1 MPQKVVILGGGVA
14 GLSAAHELIERGFAV
29 EVFEKLKVPG
39 GKARSIPVLEGL
51 GRHGDKNEYLA
62 ALQAREAAPGGGQQR
77 RRVPGEH
84 GFRFF
89 PNFYRHVTDTLKRI
103 PSGDGT
109 VFDNLVDTTQV
120 LVASYDKAG
129 IVLPSRFP
137 ANVYELTTTL
147 QTFLW
152 AISPR
157 NDISYADIEHFA
169 GCVWR
174 VITSC
179 EERRFDEYEK
189 MDWWDFVGAESRSEA
204 YQKLLAIGITRS
216 LVAAKARSASV
227 KTIGDI
233 FVQLLFGILAPG
245 VASDRLLN
253 GPTNQVWIRPWL
265 EHLTAMGLVYHLD
278 AEVTEIHVGG
288 GRIEAATVQMGGK
301 TMRATGDWFVGALP
315 VERMT
320 PLVTPEMT
328 ALDPSLADLAPL
340 SNSVQWMN
348 GIQFYL
354 LRDAP
359 ITHGHVIFI
368 DSPWALTAVSQ
379 RQFWTAI
386 DFADWGDGK
395 TRGILSVDISQWDTP
410 GSNGK
415 AAIDCTRQEI
425 ADEIWAQLKRSL
437 NVGGAV
443 VLRDEDLHFWFLDPD
458 IMDDPS
464 NPGREEDV
472 EPLLVNNANT
482 WRLRP
487 EAATAIPNFVLASD
501 YVRTYTDLATME
513 GANEAA
519 RRAVNAILERSGS
532 DRPRCRIWNLH
543 EPDALAPFRSY
554 DRARYQAGLP
564 WDGRF
569 SKAVE
574 AVLSMG
580 QSATGITGGRRRA
593 SRRRCAL
600 RGCARGCGGP
610 ALRPDRG
617 AGALFERAPR
627 GLVPGRGNIA
637 RSRRPGAGYGCGL
650 RRRRDGG
657 AMACRLVLGGSRDA
671 AESGR
676 RRAAERGRAA
686 GHPRQA
692 EGVTGRWS
700 EPPFSNDLPNMADA
714 FAIRCSNA
722 CRTASPGSTFT
733 SRCATSA
740 PGRAREFGPRC
751 LSRHVRPSAVN

>member
-1 MPQKVVILGGGVA
+1 MARPERTARMDVAVVGGGVA

-29 EVFEKLKVPG
+29 EAFEKLKIPG

-51 GRHGDKNEYLA
+51 GQHGDKSEYLA
-62 ALQAREAAPGGGQQR
+62 ALEAREAAPDHQR

-89 PNFYRHVTDTLKRI
+89 PNFYRHITDTLKRI
-103 PSGDGT
+103 PTGSGT

-129 IVLPSRFP
+129 LELPSRFP
-137 ANVYELTTTL
+137 ANVYELATTL

-157 NDISYADIEHFA
+157 NDIPYADIEHFA

-174 VITSC
+174 ILTSC
-179 EERRFDEYEK
+179 EERRFEEYEK
-189 MDWWDFVGAESRSEA
+189 MDWWDFVGAEGRSEA

-245 VASDRLLN
+245 IASDRLLN

-265 EHLTAMGLVYHLD
+265 KHLTALGLVYHLE
-278 AEVTEIHVGG
+278 AEVTGIHVGA
-288 GRIEAATVQMGGK
+288 GRIERATVRTGGR
-301 TMRATGDWFVGALP
+301 TIEAGGDWFIGALP
-315 VERMT
+315 VERMA
-320 PLVTPEMT
+320 PLVTPAMR
-328 ALDPSLADLAPL
+328 ALDPSLANLAAL

-359 ITHGHVIFI
+359 ITHGHIIFI

-379 RQFWTAI
+379 RQFWTSM

-410 GSNGK
+410 GFNGK

-425 ADEIWAQLKRSL
+425 ADEVWTQLKRSL

-443 VLRDEDLHFWFLDPD
+443 RLRDEDLHFWFLDPD
-458 IMDDPS
+458 IVDDPTDPS
-464 NPGREEDV
+464 RRRDV

-487 EAATAIPNFVLASD
+487 DAATAIPNFFLASD

-543 EPDALAPFRSY
+543 EPEALAPFRAY

-569 SKAVE
+569 SKAVQ
-574 AVLSMG
+574 AALVMG
-580 QSATGITGGRRRA
+580 QEATVTTAGGA
-593 SRRRCAL
+593 
-600 RGCARGCGGP
+600 GP
-610 ALRPDRG
+610 ASAVTPFGDALAA
-617 AGALFERAPR
+617 AGAPLSDPVVARALSLIGAPSGLFQAAADHLPGLDAPA
-627 GLVPGRGNIA
+627 PGFDALSAAATAAPWLACASADDPVKLLKTTGFA
-637 RSRRPGAGYGCGL
+637 KTEVARPG
-650 RRRRDGG
+650 
-657 AMACRLVLGGSRDA
+657 SRI
-671 AESGR
+671 R
-676 RRAAERGRAA
+676 
-686 GHPRQA
+686 
-692 EGVTGRWS
+692 VTQK
-700 EPPFSNDLPNMADA
+700 A
-714 FAIRCSNA
+714 
-722 CRTASPGSTFT
+722 
-733 SRCATSA
+733 
-740 PGRAREFGPRC
+740 
-751 LSRHVRPSAVN
+751 

>member
-14 GLSAAHELIERGFAV
+14 GLSAAHELIERGFSV
-29 EVFEKLKVPG
+29 EVFEKLKIPG
-39 GKARSIPVLEGL
+39 GKARSIPVLENL
-51 GRHGDKNEYLA
+51 GDHGDKNEYLA
-62 ALQAREAAPGGGQQR
+62 ALEAREATTQQR

-89 PNFYRHVTDTLKRI
+89 PNFYRHITDTLKRI
-103 PSGDGT
+103 PSGKGT

-129 IVLPSRFP
+129 LELPSRFP
-137 ANVYELTTTL
+137 ANVYELATTL
-147 QTFLW
+147 KTFLW

-157 NDISYADIEHFA
+157 NDIPYADVEHFA

-174 VITSC
+174 IITSC

-245 VASDRLLN
+245 VASDRLLS
-253 GPTNQVWIRPWL
+253 GPTNRVWIQPWL
-265 EHLTAMGLVYHLD
+265 EHLTAMGLAYHLD
-278 AEVTEIHVGG
+278 AEVTGIHVRG
-288 GRIEAATVQMGGK
+288 GRVAGATVQAGGR
-301 TMRATGDWFVGALP
+301 TLHVTGDWFIGALP
-315 VERMT
+315 VERMA
-320 PLVTPEMT
+320 PLVTPAMT
-328 ALDPSLADLAPL
+328 ALDPSLANLAPL

-354 LRDAP
+354 LRDVP
-359 ITHGHVIFI
+359 ITHGHIIFI

-379 RQFWTAI
+379 RQFWSAI
-386 DFADWGDGK
+386 DFADWGDGR
-395 TRGILSVDISQWDTP
+395 TRGILSVDISQWETP

-425 ADEIWAQLKRSL
+425 ADETWAQLKRSL
-437 NVGGAV
+437 NVGGAE

-458 IMDDPS
+458 IVDDPS
-464 NPGREEDV
+464 DPGREEDV

-487 EAATAIPNFVLASD
+487 DAATAIPNFVLASD
-501 YVRTYTDLATME
+501 YVRTHTDLATME

-532 DRPRCRIWNLH
+532 NRPRCRIWNLH
-543 EPDALAPFRSY
+543 EPDALAPFRAY

-569 SKAVE
+569 SKAVQ
-574 AVLSMG
+574 AALAMG
-580 QSATGITGGRRRA
+580 QDAIGTTAG
-593 SRRRCAL
+593 
-600 RGCARGCGGP
+600 
-610 ALRPDRG
+610 G
-617 AGALFERAPR
+617 AGPLAAVAPF
-627 GLVPGRGNIA
+627 
-637 RSRRPGAGYGCGL
+637 
-650 RRRRDGG
+650 
-657 AMACRLVLGGSRDA
+657 
-671 AESGR
+671 AE
-676 RRAAERGRAA
+676 
-686 GHPRQA
+686 
-692 EGVTGRWS
+692 
-700 EPPFSNDLPNMADA
+700 A
-714 FAIRCSNA
+714 F
-722 CRTASPGSTFT
+722 
-733 SRCATSA
+733 SA
-740 PGRAREFGPRC
+740 PGGP
-751 LSRHVRPSAVN
+751 LSDPVAAHALSMIGLPADVFRGLGDNLPGLGAPAPGIDTVSAAAATAATWLAGASFADPATLLKTTGVAQTAVAPPRPRIRVTQKA